1 MLSRFAAPNQPMYVK
16 SSLETASPSKAKA
29 GSTLGYL
36 DTSVSQYPLAPIYI
50 GGDSPTFMDQYLMRN
65 DMDLNV
71 PCGNP
76 DNSILQP
83 STIEKLPD
91 SSFWTN
97 IHAQWPKPT
106 DPSALEDTF
115 KRGTAFVPGQCGATD
130 HDMCTPDWK
139 RQLMEMSTDL
149 QGNHSESSLESFD
162 EDSPRGRLDHELE
175 PALAYD
181 ALPLS
186 YPPGLHPPSMP
197 VFMPA
202 TCRPMELQV
211 PRASKPAT
219 SKSGEHQSLSATKL
233 AAIKSETNAEVTT
246 LMVCDIPC
254 RESIEQLMTVMDEVG
269 FSKTYDLVYMPGQR
283 GRQAS
288 RGNVGY
294 AFVNFKT
301 TEWASAFMNVFQKI
315 HFPNSAST
323 KLSYAKPARDQ
334 GFAANYMMHS
344 RKNAVGSLLT
354 FCDDSQ

>member
-1 MLSRFAAPNQPMYVK
+1 MLSRFAASNQPMYVE
-16 SSLETASPSKAKA
+16 SSLNAASRSKAKA
-29 GSTLGYL
+29 GYM
-36 DTSVSQYPLAPIYI
+36 DTSVSQYPLAPVYI
-50 GGDSPTFMDQYLMRN
+50 GDSATFMDQFLLRN
-65 DMDLNV
+65 DMNV
-71 PCGNP
+71 PCGKP
-76 DNSILQP
+76 DNP
-83 STIEKLPD
+83 AAIEKLPD

-97 IHAQWPKPT
+97 IRNQWPMPT
-106 DPSALEDTF
+106 DAFTLEDTS
-115 KRGTAFVPGQCGATD
+115 KQGTAFLPGQCGATD
-130 HDMCTPDWK
+130 YNMFNTDWK
-139 RQLMEMSTDL
+139 CQLTEMSTDTSHDK
-149 QGNHSESSLESFD
+149 GNLSESSFESFH
-162 EDSPRGRLDHELE
+162 EESPRGRLDLELE

-186 YPPGLHPPSMP
+186 YPPGLCPQSMP
-197 VFMPA
+197 VVMPFV
-202 TCRPMELQV
+202 RKSIEPPFPE
-211 PRASKPAT
+211 ASKMGP
-219 SKSGEHQSLSATKL
+219 SKSGNHQLFSSKL
-233 AAIKSETNAEVTT
+233 AASTLAATINAEITT

-269 FSKTYDLVYMPGQR
+269 FAKTYDLVYMPGQR

-301 TEWASAFMNVFQKI
+301 TEWAAAFMEVFQNI

>member
-1 MLSRFAAPNQPMYVK
+1 
-16 SSLETASPSKAKA
+16 
-29 GSTLGYL
+29 
-36 DTSVSQYPLAPIYI
+36 
-50 GGDSPTFMDQYLMRN
+50 
-65 DMDLNV
+65 MDLNV
-71 PCGNP
+71 PCGYT
-76 DNSILQP
+76 DNSICQP
-83 STIEKLPD
+83 TAAEKLPD

-97 IHAQWPKPT
+97 IHAQWPMPT
-106 DPSALEDTF
+106 EPFASEDNS
-115 KRGTAFVPGQCGATD
+115 KRGKAFVPGQCGATD
-130 HDMCTPDWK
+130 YDMFNADPLIKWSIT
-139 RQLMEMSTDL
+139 EASTDTSHDK
-149 QGNHSESSLESFD
+149 GNLSDGSFESFQV
-162 EDSPRGRLDHELE
+162 DSPRAVGLELE

-186 YPPGLHPPSMP
+186 YPPGLEPPSI
-197 VFMPA
+197 PA
-202 TCRPMELQV
+202 SML
-211 PRASKPAT
+211 AIHKPARLEEHLART
-219 SKSGEHQSLSATKL
+219 SINPASTDVTD
-233 AAIKSETNAEVTT
+233 ITT

-254 RESIEQLMTVMDEVG
+254 RESIEQLMAVMDEVG

-301 TEWASAFMNVFQKI
+301 TEWASAFMNIFQNI

>member
-1 MLSRFAAPNQPMYVK
+1 
-16 SSLETASPSKAKA
+16 
-29 GSTLGYL
+29 
-36 DTSVSQYPLAPIYI
+36 
-50 GGDSPTFMDQYLMRN
+50 
-65 DMDLNV
+65 MDLNV
-71 PCGNP
+71 PCSNP

-83 STIEKLPD
+83 SAIEKLPD

-97 IHAQWPKPT
+97 VHAQWPMPT
-106 DPSALEDTF
+106 DPFASEDT
-115 KRGTAFVPGQCGATD
+115 FVPGQCGATD
-130 HDMCTPDWK
+130 HDWK

-149 QGNHSESSLESFD
+149 TGNHSESSLESFD

-202 TCRPMELQV
+202 TCRP
-211 PRASKPAT
+211 SKPAT

-254 RESIEQLMTVMDEVG
+254 RESIEQLMAVMDEVG

-301 TEWASAFMNVFQKI
+301 TEWASAFMNIFQNI